1 MKKICLIA
9 ALFLAACGG
18 SSPDNK
24 PAGQQSA
31 QKEVYKTT
39 AQQLYKDYEA
49 NEVAADEKMKGK
61 LIEISG
67 TVDSID
73 KDAFDNIVV
82 HLKTGDAFSA
92 AMVGMKDSEKQKAI
106 ALKKGAKITAT
117 CESSSRVMGSPA
129 LQKCVLP

>member
-1 MKKICLIA
+1 MKKSALIA

-24 PAGQQSA
+24 SAEQQPA

-129 LQKCVLP
+129 LRDCILP